1 MINKPTVGIFA
12 GSASQQLTTEIVEIL
27 GAKLGKIELGKFSD
41 GEIKVEILENVR
53 GHETYIV
60 QSTCSPSNANL
71 MELMLITDA
80 LKRSSASKITAII
93 PYYGYA
99 RQDRRVRSARVPI
112 SAKVIADMMN
122 TVGVDRVLTV
132 DLHSESIQGF
142 FDMPADNVY
151 ATKIMHDDIK
161 SRSSNDE
168 PILVVS
174 PDAGGVVRARA
185 LAKFLGQS
193 DLAIIDKRRATANE
207 SEVMNII
214 GDVAGKCCIVPDD
227 MIDTAGTL
235 CNAAQ
240 ALKDAGAAK
249 VKAYITHPVLSGPAI
264 ERISNSSIDE
274 LVVTNSIPLSPE
286 AEKCS
291 KIRVISLAPTIAECI
306 RRLNNEESLSAL
318 FL

>member
-12 GSASQQLTTEIVEIL
+12 GSASQQLTAEMVEIL

-291 KIRVISLAPTIAECI
+291 KIRVISLAPTIAECV

>member
-1 MINKPTVGIFA
+1 M
-12 GSASQQLTTEIVEIL
+12 
-27 GAKLGKIELGKFSD
+27 
-41 GEIKVEILENVR
+41 
-53 GHETYIV
+53 
-60 QSTCSPSNANL
+60 
-71 MELMLITDA
+71 
-80 LKRSSASKITAII
+80 
-93 PYYGYA
+93 
-99 RQDRRVRSARVPI
+99 
-112 SAKVIADMMN
+112 
-122 TVGVDRVLTV
+122 
-132 DLHSESIQGF
+132 
-142 FDMPADNVY
+142 
-151 ATKIMHDDIK
+151 
-161 SRSSNDE
+161 
-168 PILVVS
+168 
-174 PDAGGVVRARA
+174 
-185 LAKFLGQS
+185 AKFLGQS

-240 ALKDAGAAK
+240 ALKEAGAAK

-291 KIRVISLAPTIAECI
+291 KIRVISLAPTIAECV